1 MRLFINRHADKI
13 TGVVSGFDRL
23 VFRGRLPWMCY
34 ELGVY
39 RFLAEQ
45 GVLLKHFG
53 DYVQGVTARIRKA
66 ATAVADRFALPT
78 KYLESSNVSKEEIAR
93 AFLAERPRRSGPVCL
108 LSAVEPCWTW
118 QVRRSRTHEH
128 DQELR
133 RRSSK
138 CLHYYLYF
146 FHHELGFGHVRV
158 QTWMPYT
165 VQVCV
170 NGREW
175 LGRQLQ
181 RARLRHTKVANSFP
195 SIASPDRAQRIC
207 DRLLT
212 LPWPPLLD
220 QLAREANPALSSI
233 IDVMGRGYDWMI
245 HQSEWAT
252 DVMFRDTDSLSRCY
266 PALVRHAI
274 SNLGSR
280 DVLRFLGKRN
290 MPCGSG
296 EVTSSYR
303 QRVEGIRVKHLVRA
317 NSVKMYD
324 KAGSVLRVETTI
336 NRPDEFQVRR
346 KAQGSPDSSLA
357 LRPIR
362 KNVADIKR
370 LVRAAQS
377 CNSRYL
383 DALSVVENSETVAEI
398 VLPVTEP
405 TTIGDRRVRGLRPW
419 AEPDLALLRAISA
432 GELCVNGF
440 RNRDVLARLFPDKH
454 RPHERKK
461 LSARVTRLLR
471 LLRAHAVIEKVEG
484 THRYHVTDSGRRLV
498 AAVVAAGAAP
508 LSLLEQ
514 CA

>member
-1 MRLFINRHADKI
+1 MQHFITRHADQI

-23 VFRGRLPWMCY
+23 VFRGQLPWMAY

-53 DYVQGVTARIRKA
+53 DYVQTVTAKLRKA
-66 ATAVADRFALPT
+66 ATALADRLALPT
-78 KYLESSNVSKEEIAR
+78 RYLESGNASKEEIAR
-93 AFLAERPRRSGPVCL
+93 RFLAEHPRRSGPICL
-108 LSAVEPCWTW
+108 LSSVEPCWTW
-118 QVRRSRTHEH
+118 QVRRSRNHEH

-133 RRSSK
+133 RRSTK

-146 FHHELGFGHVRV
+146 SDRELGFGHVRV
-158 QTWMPYT
+158 QTWMPYA
-165 VQVCV
+165 VQVCL

-175 LGRQLQ
+175 LGRQMQ
-181 RARLRHTKVANSFP
+181 RSRLRHIRVANSFP
-195 SIASPDRAQRIC
+195 SITSPDRAQKIC

-212 LPWPPLLD
+212 LPWPRLLD
-220 QLAREANPALSSI
+220 RLTRDANPALTSI
-233 IDVMGRGYDWMI
+233 IDVMGRGYYWMI

-252 DVMFRDTDSLSRCY
+252 DVMFRDAESLARCY
-266 PALVRHAI
+266 PSLVRHAI
-274 SNLGSR
+274 SNLVSR

-290 MPCGSG
+290 MPRGSG
-296 EVTSSYR
+296 EVTSSYK
-303 QRVEGIRVKHLVRA
+303 QRVEGIRVKHLVRS

-346 KAQGSPDSSLA
+346 RAQGRPDSSLA
-357 LRPIR
+357 FRPIR

-377 CNSRYL
+377 CNDRYL
-383 DALSVVENSETVAEI
+383 DALSVVESSETVAEI

-405 TTIGDRRVRGLRPW
+405 TTIGNRRARGLKPW
-419 AEPDLALLRAISA
+419 GEPDLALLRAISA

-440 RNRDVLARLFPDKH
+440 RNRDILARLFPGDH
-454 RPHERKK
+454 RPAERKK
-461 LSARVTRLLR
+461 LSAKVTRLLG
-471 LLRAHAVIEKVEG
+471 LLRAHGVIEKVEG

-508 LSLLEQ
+508 LSLLAQ
-514 CA
+514 TA